1 MGVLFC
7 AGFLLYGQGATLL
20 GMLGPVVGWLV
31 FQATTIMVLTA
42 SGAASGEWRGADSRF
57 VCLNILG
64 LAILVSAIVVLS
76 IGNRL

>member
-7 AGFLLYGQGATLL
+7 AGFLLYGKGATLL
-20 GMLGPVVGWLV
+20 GALGPVVGWPV
-31 FQATTIMVLTA
+31 FQATTIMVSTA
-42 SGAASGEWRGADSRF
+42 AGAASGEWRKAGRRF
-57 VCLNILG
+57 VRLNLFG